1 MAAMFKVV
9 FVDEEHDK
17 LASFLRY
24 TGNINF
30 IKYHDIN
37 QVLLQILVRT
47 LLLSCLYF
55 QSLVSQPLKPC
66 FKYSERGFVRNGKN
80 QFW

>member
-24 TGNINF
+24 TGYINF
-30 IKYHDIN
+30 IKHHDIN
-37 QVLLQILVRT
+37 HVSLQNLVLI

-55 QSLVSQPLKPC
+55 QSLALQPLKPC
-66 FKYSERGFVRNGKN
+66 Y
-80 QFW
+80 